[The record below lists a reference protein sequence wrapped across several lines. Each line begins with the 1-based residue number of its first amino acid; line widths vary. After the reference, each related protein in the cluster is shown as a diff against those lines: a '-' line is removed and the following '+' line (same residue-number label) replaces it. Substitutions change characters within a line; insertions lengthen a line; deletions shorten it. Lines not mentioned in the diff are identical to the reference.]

1 MNHEYKNGYWE
12 TKDHTKIKISD
23 MKDSHIIN
31 TINFLKRNPHFYD
44 ETFFDGWTCDGDGDG
59 QIYDYI
65 DNRDL
70 VYKKIEELE
79 KELHKREI
87 EELYYE
93 DRYFNF
99 E

>member
-1 MNHEYKNGYWE
+1 MNYEYEEGYWE
-12 TKDHTKIKISD
+12 TKNHEKIKISD
-23 MKDSHIIN
+23 MTDLHIIN
-31 TINFLKRNPHFYD
+31 TINFLKKNPHFYD
-44 ETFFDGWTCDGDGDG
+44 EYYNFGYCDDDDFETGEVV
-59 QIYDYI
+59 
-65 DNRDL
+65 DNSEL

-79 KELHKREI
+79 KELHKRKI